1 MLTLLCFLDVGT
13 PVKSAIHFHRNP
25 SSTSTVTK
33 PSTTPTPT
41 SNHAPSV
48 PLASPSQRPKFTFTI
63 SPANKVNKTDP
74 SKAKHEGKVAGEKD
88 ESIGLRGE
96 SSSSTDEGAP
106 SEIKSPIAS
115 SDKRSEAVAKSETAQ
130 APAKPDAKDQVSGGQ
145 KEKTKGSSD
154 EIFPLKKEE
163 KEKVVSPK
171 KPRPPPLFIPRPVA
185 QGIGT
190 SLSTRKLLHCFKHPS
205 YGLNIH
211 LNILLSHVEVETC
224 VKHTFKS
231 FNFYRRLYGCVIALA
246 ACTQPY
252 KFDDFQ
258 KEKA

>member
-33 PSTTPTPT
+33 PSTTPT

-190 SLSTRKLLHCFKHPS
+190 SLSTRKLLQCFKHPS
-205 YGLNIH
+205 YSLNIH
-211 LNILLSHVEVETC
+211 L
-224 VKHTFKS
+224 
-231 FNFYRRLYGCVIALA
+231 
-246 ACTQPY
+246 
-252 KFDDFQ
+252 
-258 KEKA
+258 